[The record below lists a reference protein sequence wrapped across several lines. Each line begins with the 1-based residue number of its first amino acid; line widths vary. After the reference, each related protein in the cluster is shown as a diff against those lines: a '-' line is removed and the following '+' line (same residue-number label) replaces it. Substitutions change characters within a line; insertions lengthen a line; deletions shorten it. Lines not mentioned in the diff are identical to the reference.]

1 MRSRSILLLILILF
15 LFSGCISVQPVKVN
29 SVQCC
34 ELRRISGADT
44 EVAFEMEIENPN
56 HFNITVMKYD
66 LAVKING
73 NRIGQ
78 AVATEPSVLSP
89 NSVQMK
95 KVTVRTSAKKLISGT
110 LLMGLNA
117 LLKKDPTTL
126 EVEIVGSVVGKAKGV
141 SRRIKVH
148 ETYPLEMHP

>member
-1 MRSRSILLLILILF
+1 
-15 LFSGCISVQPVKVN
+15 
-29 SVQCC
+29 
-34 ELRRISGADT
+34 
-44 EVAFEMEIENPN
+44 MEIENPN